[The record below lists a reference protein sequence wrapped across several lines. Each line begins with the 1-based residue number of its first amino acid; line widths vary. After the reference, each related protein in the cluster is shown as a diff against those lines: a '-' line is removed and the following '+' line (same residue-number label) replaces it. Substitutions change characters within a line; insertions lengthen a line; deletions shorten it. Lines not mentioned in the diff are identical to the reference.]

1 MKKTI
6 NFMWQTAMVLPVK
19 WTLCLLLLQPFQTV
33 ADDSEDICEA
43 EAKSFSQCY
52 VALVEHVLMNDT
64 NQFNLQNTFYPPHKT
79 SPAFV
84 TVSYEYYQ
92 DKEMLMDETEIWYW
106 SISTF
111 HIYNPLT
118 VFQFSSLLFSDIS
131 KQTSNITLKLD
142 LSCKN
147 ASTEFMK
154 FLTQR
159 VSLKLN
165 LVALVM

>member
-1 MKKTI
+1 MKRTI
-6 NFMWQTAMVLPVK
+6 NFMWQTAMAVPVK
-19 WTLCLLLLQPFQTV
+19 WTLCLLLLLPFLTV

-43 EAKSFSQCY
+43 EAKSCSQCY
-52 VALVEHVLMNDT
+52 AALVKHVLMNDT
-64 NQFNLQNTFYPPHKT
+64 NQFNLQKTFFPPHKT

-92 DKEMLMDETEIWYW
+92 DNEMLTDETEIWYW

-111 HIYNPLT
+111 YIYNPLT
-118 VFQFSSLLFSDIS
+118 VFQFSSLFFSDIR

-154 FLTQR
+154 LLTQR
-159 VSLKLN
+159 VSLKFN